1 MLKVSRQPSGEPE
14 IFHSIQGEGVNAGTP
29 AVFLRL
35 ALCNLT
41 CTWCDTKYTWDWD
54 NYEIKKE
61 LISLSEKEVIG
72 RILRFNRPHLIITG
86 GEPMLQQK
94 ELAVL
99 TTSLIHQGFY
109 CELETNGTISPSPT
123 MINNISQW
131 NVSPKTTGSGN
142 KRGKRE
148 VTRAIN
154 AFRELNNV
162 YFKFV
167 IESREDIKEV
177 TQLVNSY
184 DISSNRVILMPEGT
198 TSQILQER
206 GKWIADVCKEQGYL
220 FSTRLHIMLWGD
232 NRGR

>member
-131 NVSPKTTGSGN
+131 NVSPKTENSGN
-142 KRGKRE
+142 ALE
-148 VTRAIN
+148 LYENNECYYFFANQEN
-154 AFRELNNV
+154 AF
-162 YFKFV
+162 FK
-167 IESREDIKEV
+167 
-177 TQLVNSY
+177 Y
-184 DISSNRVILMPEGT
+184 DGAAIL
-198 TSQILQER
+198 L
-206 GKWIADVCKEQGYL
+206 KVCKK
-220 FSTRLHIMLWGD
+220 SA
-232 NRGR
+232 